1 VLEEGEKDHPSRW
14 IAKMETIMSLCARRE
29 VAHEGSARSAW
40 PPMVRHHGE
49 RITRELL
56 GKTFYWPKMKEVVK
70 HYIRMC
76 IKCQNTK
83 SIYKKKFGL
92 CRPLSL
98 PSGPFE
104 NVTMDFMTCLPKWE
118 GMDAIFVVVDRFF
131 KLPKFTST
139 HTNATMVGT
148 TKLFFDMW
156 VQHYG
161 MLEVIMSD

>member
-1 VLEEGEKDHPSRW
+1 
-14 IAKMETIMSLCARRE
+14 
-29 VAHEGSARSAW
+29 
-40 PPMVRHHGE
+40 MVRHHGE
-49 RITRELL
+49 KITRELL

-161 MLEVIMSD
+161 MLEVIVNDQDVKFMSKFWMLLMKKVKRKLKFSMPSIRKQMAKQKQ